1 MLKGGVHKQQSRL
14 MSSQQ
19 YVVNHRRTTTMFR
32 HVASPFLAVRT
43 LLVLAGMYALCT
55 VGNTSMLPEFAT
67 EAKLRL
73 PSLDAQQ
80 TLAPSCVDQRSMATQ
95 QDIKRIINTIFHEDC
110 ELNGASQPQNKTAEG
125 NAVDEASIFTKVRRK
140 SCLFEDIGRRIV
152 KDTIS
157 ANKTIFTVQIGGMDG
172 KSNDP
177 MYKMMRSLEP
187 RYHGN
192 WIPMV
197 IEPVRV
203 NYDKLVATYDE
214 LKASGQV
221 TCPLVLHRAVSLE
234 AREKCTFCSFNTT
247 STSDR
252 CQQMP
257 DWKKYQLGTLQCD
270 WSRKLF
276 GNNFDECIAVTE
288 VDCGPIPTVIK
299 SYGMLVEDVA
309 MLQMDVE
316 GYENDILNGLFS
328 RISPDVYPPILYF
341 EHKVIKGRN
350 STILEEL
357 YSKLSGAGYLLFDH
371 WQDTMALLI
380 DPPKE

>member
-1 MLKGGVHKQQSRL
+1 
-14 MSSQQ
+14 MS
-19 YVVNHRRTTTMFR
+19 HPE
-32 HVASPFLAVRT
+32 ASPFLVVRT
-43 LLVLAGMYALCT
+43 FMVLAGMYALCI
-55 VGNTSMLPEFAT
+55 VGNTSMLPGFT
-67 EAKLRL
+67 TDAKFRL
-73 PSLDAQQ
+73 PSLDNPQQ
-80 TLAPSCVDQRSMATQ
+80 SFRPSCLDQRAMATQ
-95 QDIKRIINTIFHEDC
+95 QDVKRIINTIFHETC
-110 ELNGASQPQNKTAEG
+110 EIKSASQLRNKTFEG
-125 NAVDEASIFTKVRRK
+125 NPFDDEASFFTKVRRK

-177 MYKMMRSLEP
+177 MYKMMGSLEP
-187 RYHGN
+187 IYHGN

-197 IEPVRV
+197 IEPVRI
-203 NYDKLVATYDE
+203 NYDKLLATYDE
-214 LKASGQV
+214 LEANGQV
-221 TCPLVLHRAVSLE
+221 TCPLVLHRAVSSE
-234 AREKCTFCSFNTT
+234 ARHKCSFCSFNTST
-247 STSDR
+247 TSDR

-257 DWKKYQLGTLQCD
+257 EWKKYQLGTLQCD

-276 GNNFDECIAVTE
+276 GNVFDECIAMTE
-288 VDCGPIPTVIK
+288 VDCGPISTVIK
-299 SYGMLVEDVA
+299 NYGMFVENVA

-328 RISPDVYPPILYF
+328 RISPNMYPPILYF

-350 STILEEL
+350 ATMLKEL
-357 YSKLSGAGYLLFDH
+357 YSKLRGAGYLLFDH